1 MFYLFK
7 SKESKLKIQ
16 LNKMKAVFH
25 NSGMPIDYE
34 KDISE
39 QFKQVF
45 KDLKDFSKPMVKIL
59 DGRLADKI
67 QSNRVLDMY
76 ELLLQKLYE
85 NYIEDTRHWWPGEPY
100 SGMPFIGPNEE
111 LELADMLSPRND
123 IFESPLVVAGRI
135 ELEKLLV
142 QQLEALPQLRKN

>member
-7 SKESKLKIQ
+7 SKESRLIHQ
-16 LNKMKAVFH
+16 LNKMKAVFL

-39 QFKQVF
+39 QFKQGF

-59 DGRLADKI
+59 GGRLADKI
-67 QSNRVLDMY
+67 QSNRVVDMY

-100 SGMPFIGPNEE
+100 SGMPFIGPKEE
-111 LELADMLSPRND
+111 LANMFGPRND
-123 IFESPLVVAGRI
+123 IFESPLSVASRI
-135 ELEKLLV
+135 EL
-142 QQLEALPQLRKN
+142 